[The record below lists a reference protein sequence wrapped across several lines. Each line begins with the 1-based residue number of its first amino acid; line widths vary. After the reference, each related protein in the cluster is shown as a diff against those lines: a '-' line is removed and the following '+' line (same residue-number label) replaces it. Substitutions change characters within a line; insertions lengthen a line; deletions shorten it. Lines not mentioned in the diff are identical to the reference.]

1 LIKNSNVKPTDKSD
15 GKGKKRSYIKKQLA
29 SLVTK
34 RVKLAIYKSSAE
46 MKTQDDT
53 KAYIITLIQEVVA
66 PGTKYQASVT
76 NTVDTHVS
84 TLNSIL
90 KRAKNSK
97 T

>member
-1 LIKNSNVKPTDKSD
+1 MNK
-15 GKGKKRSYIKKQLA
+15 A
-29 SLVTK
+29 SEEL
-34 RVKLAIYKSSAE
+34 
-46 MKTQDDT
+46 KTQDDT
-53 KAYIITLIQEVVA
+53 KAYIMSLIQEVVA
-66 PGTKYQASVT
+66 PGTKSQASVT